1 MTYLSYMFYMVAVLW
16 GGSWSLYLV
25 LNAEN
30 AGDMQASI
38 SPVVIGYLIAE
49 GVYKAVQRL
58 TDMTRESN

>member
-1 MTYLSYMFYMVAVLW
+1 MYLSYMFYALAVLW

-58 TDMTRESN
+58 TDMDKRDSN